1 MTVRQQVTR
10 IEIAEAV
17 SDAFTEGGADRS
29 QILAAAGADSRPE
42 VVELLESLPDRRYGR
57 LNQLWEELEDVPVGV

>member
-1 MTVRQQVTR
+1 MTVSQRVTR

-17 SDAFTEGGADRS
+17 GVAFAGGGADRA
-29 QILAAAGADSRPE
+29 QILAAAGAEGRPE
-42 VVELLESLPDRRYGR
+42 LVKLLESLPDRRYGR

>member
-1 MTVRQQVTR
+1 MTVSQRVTR

-17 SDAFTEGGADRS
+17 SVAFAKGGADRA
-29 QILAAAGADSRPE
+29 QILAAAGAETRPE
-42 VVELLESLPDRRYGR
+42 VVQMLETLPDRRYGR

>member
-1 MTVRQQVTR
+1 MTVSQRVTR

-17 SDAFTEGGADRS
+17 GGAFAGGGADRA
-29 QILAAAGADSRPE
+29 QILAAAGTETRPE
-42 VVELLESLPDRRYGR
+42 VVEVLESLPNRRYGR

>member
-1 MTVRQQVTR
+1 MTVSQRVTR

-17 SDAFTEGGADRS
+17 SLAFAKGGADRA
-29 QILAAAGADSRPE
+29 QILAAAGAETRPE
-42 VVELLESLPDRRYGR
+42 VVQVLESLPDRRYGR

>member
-1 MTVRQQVTR
+1 MTVSQRVTR

-17 SDAFTEGGADRS
+17 SVAFAKGGADRA
-29 QILAAAGADSRPE
+29 QILAAAGAETRPE
-42 VVELLESLPDRRYGR
+42 VVQMLESLPDRRYGR

>member
-1 MTVRQQVTR
+1 MTVSQRVTR

-17 SDAFTEGGADRS
+17 SVAFAKGGADRA
-29 QILAAAGADSRPE
+29 QILAAAGAETRPE
-42 VVELLESLPDRRYGR
+42 VVQVLESLPDRRYGR

>member
-1 MTVRQQVTR
+1 MTVSQRVTR

-17 SDAFTEGGADRS
+17 GVAFAKGGADRA
-29 QILAAAGADSRPE
+29 QILAAAATGTRPD
-42 VVELLESLPDRRYGR
+42 VVQVLESLPDRRYGR

>member
-1 MTVRQQVTR
+1 MTVSQRVTR

-17 SDAFTEGGADRS
+17 SAAFAEGGADRA
-29 QILAAAGADSRPE
+29 QILAAAGADTRAE
-42 VVELLESLPDRRYGR
+42 VVRVLENLPDRRYGR

>member
-1 MTVRQQVTR
+1 MTVSQRVTR

-17 SDAFTEGGADRS
+17 SVAFAKGGADRA
-29 QILAAAGADSRPE
+29 QILAAAGADTRPE
-42 VVELLESLPDRRYGR
+42 VVQVLESLPDRRYGR

>member
-1 MTVRQQVTR
+1 MTVSQRVTR

-17 SDAFTEGGADRS
+17 SVAFAKGGADRA
-29 QILAAAGADSRPE
+29 QILAAAGAESRPE
-42 VVELLESLPDRRYGR
+42 VVQMLESLPDRRYGR

>member
-1 MTVRQQVTR
+1 MTVSQRVTR

-17 SDAFTEGGADRS
+17 GGAFAEGGADRA
-29 QILAAAGADSRPE
+29 QILAAAGAESRPE
-42 VVELLESLPDRRYGR
+42 VIQVLESLPNRRYGR